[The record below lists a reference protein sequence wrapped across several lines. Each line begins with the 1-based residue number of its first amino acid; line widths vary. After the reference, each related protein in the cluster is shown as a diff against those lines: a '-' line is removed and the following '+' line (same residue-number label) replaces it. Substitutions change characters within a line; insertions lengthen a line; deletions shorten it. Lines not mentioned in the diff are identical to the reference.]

1 MSAPHTLSN
10 NFIQH
15 KMILTLCQY
24 HFLFWGEF
32 MKRQT
37 LCLIFGGK
45 SSEYEVSLRSCAC
58 ILKNIRRDKYC
69 IYKIGISRDGKW
81 YLYLGDEYK
90 IEKGEWVK
98 EKECYP
104 LHISLTDGS
113 IVCGE
118 LDLSIY
124 PDVVFPIMHGE
135 NCEDGALQG
144 FFDILGLNY
153 IGCKREASVLGI
165 NKYLAKLLAKENGI
179 PIAPYFVANSH
190 TSPDILLKNSK
201 KLGFPLY
208 VKASSCGSSVGVYH
222 ALSEEELLSSV
233 KKALSFSKTVLIEKE
248 IRGTETEIA
257 VLETNGKIK
266 LGKIGQIRHS
276 GEFYDYEA
284 KYKSYNTELIIPAE
298 ITDEQKTTI
307 REYALRIF
315 KAIGGR
321 GLSRVD
327 FFVDGENVIF
337 NEINT
342 MPGFTSG
349 SMYPLLMTGEN
360 ENISD
365 LIDSILMNEI

>member
-1 MSAPHTLSN
+1 
-10 NFIQH
+10 
-15 KMILTLCQY
+15 
-24 HFLFWGEF
+24 

-81 YLYLGDEYK
+81 YFYLGDENK
-90 IEKGEWVK
+90 IESGEWIS
-98 EKECYP
+98 EKELYP
-104 LHISLTDGS
+104 LQISLTDGS
-113 IVCGE
+113 FICPR
-118 LDLSIY
+118 LNFSFR
-124 PDVVFPIMHGE
+124 PDIIFPIMHGE
-135 NCEDGALQG
+135 GCEDGALQG
-144 FFDILGLNY
+144 FFDILDLY
-153 IGCKREASVLGI
+153 YVGCKREASVLGI
-165 NKYLAKLLAKENGI
+165 NKYLTKLLAKENGV
-179 PIAPYFVANSH
+179 PIAPYFIANSH
-190 TSPDILLKNSK
+190 TPTDILVENSK
-201 KLGFPLY
+201 NIGFPLY
-208 VKASSCGSSVGVYH
+208 VKASSCGSSVGVYR
-222 ALSEEELLSSV
+222 ALNGEELISSV

-248 IRGTETEIA
+248 IKGVETEIA
-257 VLETNGKIK
+257 VLEVYGEIR
-266 LGKIGQIRHS
+266 LGKIGQIIHT

-284 KYKSYNTELIIPAE
+284 KYRSCKTELIIPAE

-327 FFVDGENVIF
+327 FFVYGDSVIF